1 MTMVQNLTK
10 KQLKDVTKVMFYT
23 RMQHKNVFLKNL
35 FVIGYVFFAFILS
48 AFFTYD
54 LLEKV
59 KILACI
65 LGGISFLCLALLVYI
80 FICRAREKDRC
91 KRLVRL
97 KAASP
102 CTINFRKEC
111 IVCDGKATNY
121 KRFKYAYLYKGLY
134 YLIEENDVMI
144 IAKCDEF
151 EKVLSKHHSI
161 KVVEKNRPFML
172 I

>member
-65 LGGISFLCLALLVYI
+65 LGGISFLCFVLLVYI

-91 KRLVRL
+91 KRLVR
-97 KAASP
+97 
-102 CTINFRKEC
+102 
-111 IVCDGKATNY
+111 
-121 KRFKYAYLYKGLY
+121 
-134 YLIEENDVMI
+134 
-144 IAKCDEF
+144 
-151 EKVLSKHHSI
+151 
-161 KVVEKNRPFML
+161 
-172 I
+172 